1 MNEMENKKI
10 KVMILR
16 FDPTVDSSSHYQTYE
31 VPLESR
37 MTVMDVLD
45 YVYENLD
52 PSLAYHSHTSCHRR
66 ICARCNVVVNKKAG
80 LSCHTEVNGDI
91 TIDPL
96 PRFKVIRDL
105 VVEGL

>member
-1 MNEMENKKI
+1 MEKKTV
-10 KVMILR
+10 KVRIAR
-16 FDPTVDSSSHYQTYE
+16 FDPATDSSPHYQVCD
-31 VPLESR
+31 VPLEPR

-45 YVYENLD
+45 YIYENLD
-52 PSLAYHSHTSCHRR
+52 PSLAYNSHTDCHRR
-66 ICARCNVVVNKKAG
+66 VCTRCNVTVNGKSG
-80 LSCHTEVNGDI
+80 LSCHTEVTGDI

>member
-1 MNEMENKKI
+1 METRKI
-10 KVMILR
+10 KVRIAR
-16 FDPTVDSSSHYQTYE
+16 FDPALENAPHYQTYD
-31 VPLESR
+31 VPFEPR

-45 YVYENLD
+45 YIYEKLD

-66 ICARCNVVVNKKAG
+66 VCTRCNLAVNGKAG
-80 LSCHTEVNGDI
+80 LSCHTEVTGDI

-96 PRFKVIRDL
+96 PRFNVVRDL